1 MRLVFA
7 ALVGCLLNS
16 APTLAQDQTL
26 AVYVDHSKLPARR
39 VQQFLRLEAGA
50 ILKPA
55 GISIEWRDLK
65 DNARQESF
73 PVLIV
78 AGFSG
83 ACSTDFDANAAPVR
97 TKLLAPLASTPVQ
110 GGHILPFT
118 TLDCDALNRLAAAT
132 LAQEPKGRRDFLYGR
147 ALGRILAHEIY
158 HILAQTRDH
167 DETGVAKSHFNARE
181 ILAEDFS
188 FNEPALALLRLRS
201 APLDTAPPID
211 QTDAR

>member
-7 ALVGCLLNS
+7 ALVGCLLNA
-16 APTLAQDQTL
+16 APVRAQDLTLAIFLDN
-26 AVYVDHSKLPARR
+26 SKLPSARA
-39 VQQFLRLEAGA
+39 QQFLRLEAA
-50 ILKPA
+50 TILKPA
-55 GISIEWRDLK
+55 GVRIEWRDLT

-78 AGFSG
+78 AGFTG
-83 ACSTDFDANAAPVR
+83 ACSADFDANAAPER

-110 GGHILPFT
+110 GGRILPFT
-118 TLDCDALNRLAAAT
+118 ALDCDALNRLAAPS
-132 LAQEPKGRRDFLYGR
+132 LLSDPKARRDFLYGR
-147 ALGRILAHEIY
+147 ALGRILAHEVY
-158 HILAQTRDH
+158 HILTQTRDH
-167 DETGVAKSHFNARE
+167 DETGIAKSHFNARE

-188 FNEPALALLRLRS
+188 FNEPALALLRLRP